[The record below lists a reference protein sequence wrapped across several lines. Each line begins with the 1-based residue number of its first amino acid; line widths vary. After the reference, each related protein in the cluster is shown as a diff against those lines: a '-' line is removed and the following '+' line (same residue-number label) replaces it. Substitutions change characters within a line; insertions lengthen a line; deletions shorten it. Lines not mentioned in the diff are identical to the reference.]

1 MIHPTAIV
9 NKNTQLGKKVKIG
22 AYSIVGEDV
31 VIGDGTEVKE
41 RVVLENVHI
50 GRNCQIFSG
59 AVIGTIPQ
67 DLKFKG
73 EESRVKIGDN
83 NIIREYVTINRGT
96 AAKGETVIG
105 NNNLIM
111 AYSHIAH
118 DCLLGDEIII
128 ANAGNLAGH
137 VNVENKVVIGGLVAV
152 HQFVHIGELSIIG
165 GCSKVIKDIPP
176 YSLTDGHPAKVYGL
190 NRVGLRRANFSQEL
204 IEELRKAFK
213 VIFFSSLPLNVAL
226 EKIEK
231 SSSCPQILHLI
242 EFIRS
247 SKRGIAKGIR

>member
-242 EFIRS
+242 EFIR
-247 SKRGIAKGIR
+247 